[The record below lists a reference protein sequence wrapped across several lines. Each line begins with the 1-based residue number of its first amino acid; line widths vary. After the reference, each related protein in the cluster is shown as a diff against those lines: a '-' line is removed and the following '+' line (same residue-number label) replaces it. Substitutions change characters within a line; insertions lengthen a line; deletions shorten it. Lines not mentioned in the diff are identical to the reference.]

1 MRAVFS
7 GYIHVY
13 DKQQAKKDGATQAIN
28 DDSRLAK
35 RRLKDEAF
43 LMQNAQRADTAKAA
57 AACRSRP

>member
-7 GYIHVY
+7 DYIHVY
-13 DKQQAKKDGATQAIN
+13 DMQQANKDGDTDAIN
-28 DDSRLAK
+28 DDSRQAK

-43 LMQNAQRADTAKAA
+43 LMQNPQLADAAKAA